1 MRSDDTDLTLGTASE
16 IGGCLYS
23 SRHLSLFPARYPV
36 VQVFSKSTSRSKAQV
51 LIMANM
57 SGGVVREEDSRNDLT
72 LKYRQ
77 IGNKQF
83 D

>member
-1 MRSDDTDLTLGTASE
+1 
-16 IGGCLYS
+16 
-23 SRHLSLFPARYPV
+23 
-36 VQVFSKSTSRSKAQV
+36 
-51 LIMANM
+51 MANM
-57 SGGVVREEDSRNDLT
+57 SGGVVREEDSRNALT